1 MNTKNKQRTATVTWI
16 TYNNFGTYLQAYAL
30 QRVIHSL
37 GYENH
42 IISDRRFVEALNK
55 KPIWWRILAALYHFL
70 NSGNMIVKG
79 RKKSDGEFNSFADK
93 YLLIDKGWQD
103 YSDLDRRYDMYLC
116 GSDQIWSPILQV
128 NPYYYLG
135 FTDKKKIAYAP
146 SVGQY
151 SYSPEWKEQVEPL
164 LNRFLHL
171 SVRER
176 QGAKL
181 LQEFIDKPIEVVLD
195 PTLLLPSEDWYQLVG
210 KQSEEENPYV
220 LCYFLTYN
228 PDYIKLVR
236 KFARDKGLPLKFFIT
251 DKKILD
257 MADIPLFVG
266 PLGFLKEIRNAT
278 YFFTDSFHGSIFAIH
293 FEKRFWTFKRFKA
306 DATNNQNSRI
316 EDLFSLLNIS
326 EYFVDADS
334 FEEKLHL
341 PAIDFL
347 EVKER
352 LKQERIHSLSYLT
365 HSLEA

>member
-30 QRVIHSL
+30 QRVVHSL

-70 NSGNMIVKG
+70 NRGNIIMKG
-79 RKKSDGEFNSFADK
+79 RRKSDEEFNSFADK
-93 YLLIDKGWQD
+93 HLLIDKGWQD
-103 YSDLDRRYDMYLC
+103 YSDLDRRYDMYVC
-116 GSDQIWSPILQV
+116 GSDQIWSPILQM

-151 SYSPEWKEQVEPL
+151 SYSLEWKEQVEPL
-164 LNRFLHL
+164 LNRFSHL

-181 LQEFIDKPIEVVLD
+181 LQGFIDKPIEVVLD
-195 PTLLLPSEDWYQLVG
+195 PTLLLPSEDWYQLVE
-210 KQSEEENPYV
+210 KQSEQECPYV

-228 PDYIKLVR
+228 PDYIELAK
-236 KFARDKGLPLKFFIT
+236 KFARDKGLPLKFFVT
-251 DKKILD
+251 DKRIVD
-257 MADIPLFVG
+257 VVDIPLFVG
-266 PLGFLKEIRNAT
+266 PLGFLQEIRNASF
-278 YFFTDSFHGSIFAIH
+278 FFTDSFHGSIFAIH
-293 FEKRFWTFKRFKA
+293 FEKRFLTFKRFKA
-306 DATNNQNSRI
+306 DSTNNQNSRI

-326 EYFVDADS
+326 DYFVDADS
-334 FEEKLHL
+334 FEDGLHL
-341 PAIDFL
+341 PTIDYL
-347 EVKER
+347 YVKER
-352 LKQERIHSLSYLT
+352 LKQERIHSLSYLSR
-365 HSLEA
+365 SLES